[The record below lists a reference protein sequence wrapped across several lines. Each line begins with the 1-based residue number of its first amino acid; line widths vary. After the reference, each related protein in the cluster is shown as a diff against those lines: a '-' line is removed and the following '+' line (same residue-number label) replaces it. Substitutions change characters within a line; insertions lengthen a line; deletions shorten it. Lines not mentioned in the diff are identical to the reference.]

1 MAGKTFQFRL
11 ITPQGKL
18 MDGQAVSAVIPA
30 HDGQLGVLPDRAAM
44 VVKLGMGELT
54 VRSAD
59 DKTGAG
65 GSRAFMIE
73 EGFAQMVNNKLTV
86 LTPRAAGVE
95 TLVESEAQSE
105 LHKAEAG
112 GTQRDKDRAR
122 VKVRLARSAA
132 GKGI

>member
-1 MAGKTFQFRL
+1 MAGKTFEFRL

-18 MDGQAVSAVIPA
+18 METQALSAVIPA

-54 VRSAD
+54 VRAAD
-59 DKTGAG
+59 DK
-65 GSRAFMIE
+65 SRAFMIE

-86 LTPRAAGVE
+86 LSTRAAGLE

-105 LHKAEAG
+105 LQKAEAG